1 MNEIQNLLEHPNK
14 IEDKE
19 LQSSFNYHYY
29 GDRVRQLF
37 FVAAVIMLV
46 GLPFVRDTLAL
57 PTYFSVIAILT
68 LDFLA
73 ALANPKQR
81 WVNWANTLTAA
92 FAMVIFE
99 FFAVRSYESQNAFFL
114 VINQSLALLFL
125 VAVYFNTK
133 TLRNM
138 ILR

>member
-1 MNEIQNLLEHPNK
+1 MNDIHELLDKPK
-14 IEDKE
+14 IEKSNEVESDIM
-19 LQSSFNYHYY
+19 FHYY

-37 FVAAVIMLV
+37 FAAAVIMLV

-73 ALANPKQR
+73 GLANPKQR

-92 FAMVIFE
+92 FAMSLFE
-99 FFAVRSYESQNAFFL
+99 FFAVRSFESQNVFFL
-114 VINQSLALLFL
+114 VVNQLLALLFL

-138 ILR
+138 ILK